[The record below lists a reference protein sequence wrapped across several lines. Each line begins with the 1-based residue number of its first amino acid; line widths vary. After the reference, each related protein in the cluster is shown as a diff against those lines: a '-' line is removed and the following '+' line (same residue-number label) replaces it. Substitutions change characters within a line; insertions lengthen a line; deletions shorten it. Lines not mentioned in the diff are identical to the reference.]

1 MRHHGT
7 YEMTPGIPSLSR
19 VAACAAILTFAAS
32 ASLAEPKLMTFP
44 AGGVDRK
51 AIVYAPA
58 SKTGR
63 APLIF
68 AFHGH
73 GDSAENYVGVDLQS
87 AWPEAVVVYFEGL
100 PVRDGLSG
108 WQTEPGQ
115 DSDRD
120 LKLVD
125 AALAALRKT
134 YKIDDERVYATGF
147 SNGAHFTYLLW
158 AERPAVFAAFAPVAG
173 RIRPDA
179 VPAQPKPLL
188 HVGGKND
195 HQVDFA
201 DQTAAMETARKVD
214 GVAANPTFCTSVMT
228 ATRCTLYAS
237 SNGTPVMTLVHPGGH
252 AYPEGT
258 SEEIVKFFKRFTLE
272 HAKSAAR

>member
-1 MRHHGT
+1 
-7 YEMTPGIPSLSR
+7 MTNSILFLPR
-19 VAACAAILTFAAS
+19 FAACAAMLIVVASCAS
-32 ASLAEPKLMTFP
+32 AEGKMTTFKVD
-44 AGGVDRK
+44 GVDRH
-51 AIVYAPA
+51 AIVFAPVKQNGA
-58 SKTGR
+58 

-73 GDSAENYVGVDLQS
+73 GDSADNYVGVDLQG
-87 AWPEAVVVYFEGL
+87 AWPEAVVAYFDGL

-108 WQTEPGQ
+108 WETEPGQ
-115 DSDRD
+115 DGDRD

-125 AALAALRKT
+125 TALATLRKS
-134 YKIDDERVYATGF
+134 YKIDNARIYATGF

-158 AERPAVFAAFAPVAG
+158 AERPGIFAAYAAVAG
-173 RIRPDA
+173 RIRPSA
-179 VPAQPKPLL
+179 IPKEPKPLL

-201 DQTAAMETARKVD
+201 DQTAAMEMARKIN
-214 GVAANPTFCTSVMT
+214 GVAANPTFCTTVIA
-228 ATRCTLYAS
+228 ATRCSIYESTS
-237 SNGTPVMTLVHPGGH
+237 GTPVMTLIHPGGH

-272 HAKSAAR
+272 PPKSATR